1 MNGSVSKRARHPGF
15 RGSVA
20 VSHSSSARTRVE
32 MNALK
37 YMLSRC
43 WSFYRLASRANSEDV
58 RVLRQKNKRNKKRYR
73 KA

>member
-20 VSHSSSARTRVE
+20 VSHSSSARTCVE

-37 YMLSRC
+37 DMLSRC
-43 WSFYRLASRANSEDV
+43 WVASRFARILTTSKS
-58 RVLRQKNKRNKKRYR
+58 LRQKNKRTGKELKR